1 MMNALS
7 AGSAGALSAGVQRRV
22 KDLVYKNS
30 GIFLEDGKDQL
41 VESRLRRRQRA
52 VGIESADQYL
62 AFLEDEPAEYEHF
75 INAFTTNETSFFRTA
90 RVWRYIEQ
98 QLIPQWAEDC
108 STKRKAWSAA
118 SSTGE
123 EAYSLAMASHAYNTE
138 NNTALKLAIRGS
150 DISTA
155 VVEKAR
161 EAVYQGR
168 TINRLKASRPDALLS
183 YFVARD
189 EQYSLLPCIA
199 NAVDFSQH
207 NLFQA
212 QPASVQYDLVML
224 RNVLIYFK
232 DSDQEKVLANIYQ
245 ALRPGGVLIIGE
257 SESLTNLTTNFQFC
271 EPLIYKK
278 PS

>member
-1 MMNALS
+1 MSALS
-7 AGSAGALSAGVQRRV
+7 AGNTAALSTAIQRRV
-22 KDLVYKNS
+22 KDLVYEKS

-52 VGIESADQYL
+52 IGIESAAQYL
-62 AFLEDEPAEYEHF
+62 AFLEQEPAEYEHF

-90 RVWRYIEQ
+90 RVWRYIEE
-98 QLIPQWAEDC
+98 QLIPRWAEDC
-108 STKRKAWSAA
+108 SVKRKAWSAA

-123 EAYSLAMASHAYNTE
+123 EAYSLAMASHAYNAQ
-138 NNTALKLAIRGS
+138 NNAALKLAIHGS
-150 DISTA
+150 DISTD

-189 EQYSLLPCIA
+189 DQFSLLPSIA
-199 NAVDFSQH
+199 HAVEFSQH
-207 NLFQA
+207 NLFQP

-224 RNVLIYFK
+224 RNVLIYFQ
-232 DSDQEKVLANIYQ
+232 DSDQEKVLANIFQ
-245 ALRPGGVLIIGE
+245 ALRPGGILIIGE
-257 SESLTNLTTNFQFC
+257 SESLTNLKTDFQFC
-271 EPLIYKK
+271 EPLIYQKAN
-278 PS
+278 